1 MVCLMKAMTLQ
12 THTIR
17 LNFRSGSEVQG
28 KQRCAILSFKE
39 QNYSRTHP
47 QRSASIKDK
56 DIPNQS
62 TARLVALEEEDDYL
76 FLFLFIADSG

>member
-1 MVCLMKAMTLQ
+1 MKAMTLQ

-17 LNFRSGSEVQG
+17 LNFQSGSKVPG
-28 KQRCAILSFKE
+28 KPHCAILSFKE
-39 QNYSRTHP
+39 QNYPRSHP
-47 QRSASIKDK
+47 QQSASIKDK

-76 FLFLFIADSG
+76 FLFLLIADSG

>member
-1 MVCLMKAMTLQ
+1 MTLQ
-12 THTIR
+12 IQTIH

-28 KQRCAILSFKE
+28 KPVLCYTILSLKE
-39 QNYSRTHP
+39 QDYFRSHS

-76 FLFLFIADSG
+76 FLFLLIADSG